1 MDKRRQRSELLQA
14 AMKASHE
21 LASLNPYLSLERIA
35 EKHPDHPLVKAWIK
49 AKEALAELGFDD
61 N

>member
-1 MDKRRQRSELLQA
+1 
-14 AMKASHE
+14 MKASHE